1 MNDHSTGHGTDQSTG
16 RNTDQAA
23 SGLTPFSLLLNGL
36 NSEIDESGTH
46 QHSIALPEDWLQ
58 GRTAYGGLSASISL
72 AATLRSF
79 PDLPPLRSAQFAFI
93 GPASGELQIS
103 PEILRRGKSTVFA
116 AADLHGDAGLAVR
129 SLFCCGT
136 NRPSAPDFSRYPMP
150 LTSPAD
156 DCPPFFSWPDRPRF
170 MDHFEG
176 SLAGGQFPLSGHTPP
191 EMLVWVRHRDRT
203 IAHNL
208 VSLIAAADAL
218 PPTAFA
224 AFTEAVPI
232 STMTWSI
239 DILDPEPQS
248 NSGWWLVHNLAET
261 IGDGYSAQTTVIWN
275 DLGEPVLSARQN
287 VAIFAN
293 RA

>member
-1 MNDHSTGHGTDQSTG
+1 MSDQMNDQNSDQSGDPTVHTG
-16 RNTDQAA
+16 SER
-23 SGLTPFSLLLNGL
+23 TPFSQVL
-36 NSEIDESGTH
+36 NSLIPASD
-46 QHSIALPEDWLQ
+46 QHGEPGYAITLPEDWLQ

-93 GPASGELQIS
+93 GPASGELHIS

-116 AADLHGDAGLAVR
+116 ASDLYGDAGLAVR
-129 SLFCCGT
+129 SLFCFGT
-136 NRPSAPDFSRYPMP
+136 HRPSSPDFSRYPMP
-150 LTSPAD
+150 ATAPAS
-156 DCPPFFSWPDRPRF
+156 DCPPFFSWPNRPNF

-203 IAHNL
+203 TPDDL
-208 VSLIAAADAL
+208 VRLIAAADAL
-218 PPTAFA
+218 PPTSFA

-239 DILDPEPQS
+239 DLVNPAPQS
-248 NSGWWLVHNLAET
+248 ASGWWLIHNLAET
-261 IGDGYSAQTTVIWN
+261 IGEGYSAQTTVIWN
-275 DLGEPVLSARQN
+275 DEGHLVLVARQN
-287 VAIFAN
+287 VAIFGT
-293 RA
+293 RT